1 MPVQVKL
8 TMTDLELFE
17 FDRTGYLKIPELLSR
32 DEVSCLRG
40 AVDALISDAEK
51 NVDLQP
57 RVTAPSGAEY
67 HRNKILGYHVSGSL
81 GNGGS
86 LLVEDFFNV
95 DPTFDCL
102 VNHQATMRYIK
113 AVVQERPAINNSE
126 LRVRYPGNATGAHM
140 GGPGSFKHRFR
151 FIDNRVEC
159 MMVRMVYFL
168 HNVSAKEGA
177 FCVVPGTHKSNL
189 HPPYLVNRSLPEDE
203 PGMLALPAKM
213 GDGILF
219 TENLRHGGV
228 TNYSTQVRK
237 TLHIGFGPFW
247 LKSQNIATMDSAPYV
262 LDRTLERYD
271 NRQKEL
277 FNTFP
282 VPK

>member
-1 MPVQVKL
+1 
-8 TMTDLELFE
+8 MTDLELFE

-51 NVDLQP
+51 NLDLQP

-67 HRNKILGYHVSGSL
+67 HRNNILGYHVSGSL
-81 GNGGS
+81 GNRGS

-102 VNHQATMRYIK
+102 VNHNTTMSYIE
-113 AVVQERPAINNSE
+113 AIVQDRPAINNSE

-140 GGPGSFKHRFR
+140 GGPGSSKHRFR

-168 HNVSAKEGA
+168 HDVSAKQGA
-177 FCVVPGTHKSNL
+177 FCVVPGTHKSNFR
-189 HPPYLVNRSLPEDE
+189 PPYLVDRLLPEDE

-247 LKSQNIATMDSAPYV
+247 LKSQNIATMDSSPYI
-262 LDRTLERYD
+262 LNRTLERYD
-271 NRQKEL
+271 NKQKQL